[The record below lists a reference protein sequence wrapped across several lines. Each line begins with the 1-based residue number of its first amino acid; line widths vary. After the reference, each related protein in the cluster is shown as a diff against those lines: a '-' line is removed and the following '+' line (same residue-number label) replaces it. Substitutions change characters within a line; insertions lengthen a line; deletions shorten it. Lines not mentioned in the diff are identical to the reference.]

1 MLLNA
6 CAKFNHVDQSRKY
19 QYLHPSLLI
28 LSLPISALNSL
39 LAVSFATFD
48 RKEITV
54 VTDNLATGHICNDR
68 SMFLTYQP
76 IDPSQSSIATIL
88 SIPITNKDCPGTML
102 FTMSEDKK
110 TEILAQKRGF
120 NIMNYEYIS

>member
-39 LAVSFATFD
+39 LAVSFATF
-48 RKEITV
+48 
-54 VTDNLATGHICNDR
+54 NLATGHICNDR

-76 IDPSQSSIATIL
+76 IDPSQSSIAKIL

-120 NIMNYEYIS
+120 NIMNYQGVKMTAG